1 MRNDRLQRPTACAPL
16 TAVAAALCL
25 SLPASPASADPSA
38 REKASAILA
47 EGAKLYERRDFAAAL
62 AHFQSAYALFPN
74 PKIYFDFALAYAG
87 MGKPAQALIAL
98 ERFLAEARDASPAHT
113 REAREQVKRLS
124 KKVAFV
130 TVKGGADGAEAFLDG
145 TLVGKTPLPAR
156 LPVDVGRHAV
166 VMRGSTLGSWSRTFT
181 VVAGQSLELHVEPS
195 PPGGQAAPP
204 PSRET
209 SSSSP
214 AAVAEK
220 LVQQGVQLRKQGKHL
235 ESYDYFR
242 RAFETSPT
250 PRPTAQ
256 LGLVEYQLGRWVD
269 AEAHLEQASRA
280 VDDPFIRQNR
290 ETISQALETVRSHI
304 SFIEIKGTPD
314 GADVSV
320 NGRTVGKLPL
330 GGLVKAGDG
339 YAEVVVSAPGYSPIR
354 HSLSLQP
361 GLTRQ
366 FFVTLERQSSSG
378 TPSQAS
384 RLIVSQAIRTTNQD
398 PPAGNGRLRTAGLV
412 TGAAGIA
419 ALGYGLFQN
428 LQGTCPQH
436 RCDQR

>member
-145 TLVGKTPLPAR
+145 TLIGKTPLPAR

-181 VVAGQSLELHVEPS
+181 VVAGQSLE
-195 PPGGQAAPP
+195 
-204 PSRET
+204 
-209 SSSSP
+209 
-214 AAVAEK
+214 
-220 LVQQGVQLRKQGKHL
+220 
-235 ESYDYFR
+235 
-242 RAFETSPT
+242 
-250 PRPTAQ
+250 
-256 LGLVEYQLGRWVD
+256 
-269 AEAHLEQASRA
+269 
-280 VDDPFIRQNR
+280 
-290 ETISQALETVRSHI
+290 
-304 SFIEIKGTPD
+304 
-314 GADVSV
+314 
-320 NGRTVGKLPL
+320 LPL

-419 ALGYGLFQN
+419 ALGYGLFQTYRVHA
-428 LQGTCPQH
+428 LSTGVTSADRTGVARGRSAERQQWWAYGLGAAALGTGGLLYWLGQSAGHSSAPAVSLAAVARPNSFFVALHLRQ
-436 RCDQR
+436 